1 MGLLLNILKKI
12 SYFEIDADIN
22 DIMRAFMH
30 GREPTITDEKV
41 IDLVVKQDESH
52 VLVLHLDFLSFTWE
66 LLHFDTSPV

>member
-1 MGLLLNILKKI
+1 MLNILKKI

>member
-1 MGLLLNILKKI
+1 MNILKKI

-30 GREPTITDEKV
+30 GREPPITDEKV

-52 VLVLHLDFLSFTWE
+52 ALVLRLDFLSFTWE
-66 LLHFDTSPV
+66 LLHFDPSPV

>member
-22 DIMRAFMH
+22 DIMRAVMH

-52 VLVLHLDFLSFTWE
+52 VLVLRLDFLSFTWE
-66 LLHFDTSPV
+66 LLHFDPSPV

>member
-22 DIMRAFMH
+22 DIMRAVMH

-52 VLVLHLDFLSFTWE
+52 ALVLRLDFLSFTWE
-66 LLHFDTSPV
+66 LLHFDPSPV